1 MDFRQHTVA
10 ELAAAVR
17 SGARPALELT
27 EAALERIA
35 SLDGTINAFVALD
48 ADRARSDA
56 ARLDERI
63 AAGEDV
69 GPLAG
74 MPIGVKDL
82 EDAEG
87 FVTTFGSAVHA
98 EDPPAV
104 RDSILVERLRA
115 AGCVVVGK
123 TNTPELGFKGDTTN
137 AVFGSTRNPWNTD
150 RSPGGS
156 SGGSGAALASGMVPL
171 ATGSDGGGSIRIP
184 GSLCGLS
191 TFKPSLGRI
200 PNRTAPGWL
209 DLSVSGPMT
218 VRTRDVALALDAVV
232 GPDPGDRAS
241 LPAPAR
247 PWIDGVDAASLPDR
261 VAWSPTLGYGT
272 VDAEIARVCADA
284 VATLADAG
292 IEVVEVPSII
302 DADPGL
308 EWARI
313 SGLCNLRS
321 LDDVV
326 GTDRWELVDGEL
338 RELID
343 LVRDL
348 SDPVTLIQAIDRGF
362 ELHQRVAAALDGVD
376 VLLSPTVAGQT
387 GPIGEFGTID
397 GEPEGNWVQFT
408 YPFNMTGNPAGTVM
422 AGLTGDGMPVGLQVI
437 GAHLAD
443 AEVLAA
449 MAGFETV
456 LDMRQR
462 ASLG

>member
-1 MDFRQHTVA
+1 MDFRDHTVA

-17 SGARPALELT
+17 SGARPALEMT
-27 EAALERIA
+27 EAALARIA
-35 SLDGTINAFVALD
+35 RLNGTINAFVAVDEDGARAAASALD
-48 ADRARSDA
+48 Q
-56 ARLDERI
+56 RI

-87 FVTTFGSAVHA
+87 FVTTNGSAVHA
-98 EDPPAV
+98 DDPPAAQ
-104 RDSILVERLRA
+104 DSLLVERLKR

-123 TNTPELGFKGDTTN
+123 TNTPEFGFKGDTTN
-137 AVFGSTRNPWNTD
+137 PVFGPTRNPWDTT
-150 RSPGGS
+150 RSAGGS
-156 SGGSGAALASGMVPL
+156 SGGAGAALASGMVPI

-191 TFKPSLGRI
+191 TFKASLGRV

-218 VRTRDVALALDAVV
+218 VRARDVALALDAVV
-232 GPDPGDRAS
+232 GPDPGDPAS
-241 LPAPAR
+241 LPASGR

-284 VATLADAG
+284 VATLEAAG
-292 IEVVEVPSII
+292 VEVVEVEQVI
-302 DADPGL
+302 DEDPGF

-321 LDDVV
+321 LQDVD
-326 GTDRWELVDGEL
+326 GTDRWELVDPEL
-338 RELID
+338 RALID
-343 LVRDL
+343 LVRETTTPVDL
-348 SDPVTLIQAIDRGF
+348 IKAMDRGF
-362 ELHQRVAAALDGVD
+362 EMHQMVAAALEGVA
-376 VLLSPTVAGQT
+376 VLLCPTVAGQT
-387 GPIGEFGTID
+387 GRVEEYGTLD
-397 GEPEGNWVQFT
+397 GELEGNWVQFT

-437 GAHLAD
+437 GPHLAD
-443 AEVLAA
+443 AQVLAA
-449 MAGFETV
+449 MAGFESA
-456 LDMRQR
+456 LAIDQR
-462 ASLG
+462 ASID

>member
-1 MDFRQHTVA
+1 MDFRDHTVA

-17 SGARPALELT
+17 SGARPALEMT

-35 SLDGTINAFVALD
+35 RLNGSLNAFVAVDEDGARAAASVLD
-48 ADRARSDA
+48 R
-56 ARLDERI
+56 RI

-82 EDAEG
+82 ENAEG
-87 FVTTFGSAVHA
+87 FVTTNGSAVHA
-98 EDPPAV
+98 EDPPATQ
-104 RDSILVERLRA
+104 DSLLVERLKW

-123 TNTPELGFKGDTTN
+123 TNTPEFGFKGDTVN
-137 AVFGSTRNPWNTD
+137 SVFGATRNPWDTD

-156 SGGSGAALASGMVPL
+156 SGGSGAALASGMVPI

-191 TFKPSLGRI
+191 TVKTSLGRV

-218 VRTRDVALALDAVV
+218 VRARDAALVLDAVI

-241 LPAPAR
+241 LPASGR
-247 PWIDGVDAASLPDR
+247 PWLDGVDAASLPDR

-272 VDAEIARVCADA
+272 VDAEIARVCAEA
-284 VATLADAG
+284 VASLADAG
-292 IEVVEVPSII
+292 VEVVEVEQVI
-302 DADPGL
+302 DEDPGF

-321 LDDVV
+321 LHEVD
-326 GTDRWELVDGEL
+326 GTDRWELVDPEL
-338 RELID
+338 RALID
-343 LVRDL
+343 LVRDAT
-348 SDPVTLIQAIDRGF
+348 DPVDFIKALDRGF
-362 ELHQRVAAALDGVD
+362 ELHQMVAGALEDVA
-376 VLLSPTVAGQT
+376 VLLCPTVAGQT
-387 GPIGEFGTID
+387 GRTGEFGTLD
-397 GEPEGNWVQFT
+397 GELEGNWVQFT

-422 AGLTGDGMPVGLQVI
+422 AGLTDDGMPVGLQVI
-437 GAHLAD
+437 GPHLAD

-449 MAGFETV
+449 MAGFESI
-456 LDMRQR
+456 LAMDQQ
-462 ASLG
+462 APID

>member
-17 SGARPALELT
+17 SGARPAVEMT

-35 SLDGTINAFVALD
+35 SLNGTINAFVAVD
-48 ADRARSDA
+48 EDRALA
-56 ARLDERI
+56 AAAVLDERI

-87 FVTTFGSAVHA
+87 FVTTSGSAVHA
-98 EDPPAV
+98 GDSPAT
-104 RDSILVERLRA
+104 RDSLLVERLKA

-123 TNTPELGFKGDTTN
+123 TNTPEFGFKGDTTN
-137 AVFGSTRNPWNTD
+137 PVFGATRNPWNTD

-191 TFKPSLGRI
+191 TFKASLGRI

-209 DLSVSGPMT
+209 HLSVSGPMT
-218 VRTRDVALALDAVV
+218 LRTRDGALALDAVV
-232 GPDPGDRAS
+232 GPDPGDPTS

-261 VAWSPTLGYGT
+261 VAWSPALGYGT
-272 VDAEIARVCADA
+272 VDAEIARVCAAA
-284 VATLADAG
+284 VDTLADAG
-292 IEVVEVPSII
+292 VEVVEVDPVI
-302 DADPGL
+302 DGDPGL
-308 EWARI
+308 DWARI
-313 SGLCNLRS
+313 AGLCNLRS
-321 LDDVV
+321 LDDVA
-326 GTDRWELVDGEL
+326 GTERWELVDAEL
-338 RELID
+338 RALID
-343 LVRDL
+343 LVQEL
-348 SDPVTLIQAIDRGF
+348 TDPVTLIKAIDRGF
-362 ELHQRVAAALDGVD
+362 ELHQQVARALEGVD

-387 GPIGEFGTID
+387 GLAGEYGTLD
-397 GEPEGNWVQFT
+397 GEPDGSWVQFT

-437 GAHLAD
+437 GSHLAD

-449 MAGFETV
+449 MAGFESA
-456 LDMRQR
+456 LGIEEL
-462 ASLG
+462 ASVD